1 MSTSLSESQLP
12 EFRTWLIRKRP
23 LGFALTASQAAVG
36 DDTGACWT
44 IARSNVPLLTFAL
57 TALRDS
63 DRKVWVHDG
72 GKVAI
77 ALHRECS
84 VELAHLTWLLDANTA
99 WAVVHP
105 DEALAVSSAGAAR
118 DAVAAARFMVAL
130 PVGIAAETRAAVFAS
145 CHQEQLW
152 RPVQARGWRVDV
164 AMLERELG
172 AATGGRSAK
181 KRELGLDLTD
191 TTTAAAKTAIH
202 AWLAIDGIFILDKT
216 GKPSLDRNDYEHTR
230 FPGTEAA
237 EARWATFREV
247 RSIASK
253 LDKLLEIKRALR
265 GDRIFSTVVV
275 HGAMT
280 GRGTVVRPALQN
292 IHRALRGLLIADE
305 GFVLCA
311 LDLSQVEPRIAAGL
325 SGDAN
330 LNTALLS
337 GDVYTSLARGIW
349 GADADDEHGK
359 IRSEKRDRAK
369 TLMLAIFYG
378 KGKVSLAWDL
388 RITPAAAQ
396 ELLDSVWALYP
407 GLAAYGAKLRADM
420 AAGQAELTT
429 GGRPVPPPRRGPHAV
444 LNNRVQAEGADVFY
458 AAAARVAAVVGPEML
473 MLGIHDEV
481 VLQVAAADAAWA
493 AEVLEQEMA
502 STFRDMPITGVAS
515 VLGKAWGK
523 PT

>member
-1 MSTSLSESQLP
+1 MSTSLTEAQLP

-23 LGFALTASQAAVG
+23 LGFALTASQVAVG

-44 IARSNVPLLTFAL
+44 IARSNVPLLKTAL

-63 DRKVWVHDG
+63 GRKAWAHDA
-72 GKVAI
+72 GKVAV
-77 ALHRECS
+77 ALYSECG
-84 VELAHLTWLLDANTA
+84 VPLAHLTGILDASTA

-105 DEALAVSSAGAAR
+105 DKPLVASSNGAAR

-130 PVGIAAETRAAVFAS
+130 PAGIAAATSAAVLAS

-164 AMLERELG
+164 AMLEKELG
-172 AATGGRSAK
+172 AATRGRSAK

-191 TTTAAAKTAIH
+191 TTTMTAKAAIH
-202 AWLAIDGIFILDKT
+202 AWLAIDEIFIVDKT

-247 RSIASK
+247 RSISSK
-253 LDKLLEIKRALR
+253 TDKLLEIKRALR
-265 GDRIFSTVVV
+265 GDRIYSTVVI

-330 LNTALLS
+330 LNAALLS
-337 GDVYTSLARGIW
+337 GDVYASLAHGIW
-349 GADADDEHGK
+349 GADAHDENGK

-396 ELLDSVWALYP
+396 ELLDSVWNLYP
-407 GLAAYGAKLRADM
+407 GLASYGAKLRSDM
-420 AAGQAELTT
+420 AAGQAELTS

-444 LNNRVQAEGADVFY
+444 LNNRVQAEGADLFY
-458 AAAARVAAVVGPEML
+458 AAVTRVAAVVGPERL
-473 MLGIHDEV
+473 MLGIHDEA
-481 VLQVAAADAAWA
+481 VLMVPAAEAVWA
-493 AEVLEQEMA
+493 TEVLEREMA
-502 STFRDMPITGVAS
+502 SNFRGMPITGGAS

-523 PT
+523 PA